1 VNPPSIIHHL
11 NNEPYEELDWGKYA
25 NALYSNLV
33 FLKYPTYFSSFCLA
47 VMKIIVY
54 MLITRFVLLSSHQII
69 VTDKN
74 FSFESLSLLFQ
85 IAIGFK
91 VIIVMK

>member
-1 VNPPSIIHHL
+1 MSL
-11 NNEPYEELDWGKYA
+11 TKDLTGEKYA

-33 FLKYPTYFSSFCLA
+33 FLKYPTYFSSFCPA

-54 MLITRFVLLSSHQII
+54 MLMTPFFLPSSHSII
-69 VTDKN
+69 LGDKN
-74 FSFESLSLLFQ
+74 FSFESRSLLFQ
-85 IAIGFK
+85 TPISFN